1 MGVVLIFGLIC
12 FLLVVAWETLPVIL
26 VVAAVGGIVGAIIYC
41 LILRRYETKVTETK
55 IIDEKP
61 IIERR
66 PEETG
71 YTISYGKRLSGH
83 RHYRYRDVQVG
94 EEVKFEVTWIDNK
107 ITYVT
112 CKRGDETFKRL
123 YRKLKK

>member
-1 MGVVLIFGLIC
+1 MGIVLIFGLIC
-12 FLLVVAWETLPVIL
+12 VVLVALYEALPFIL
-26 VVAAVGGIVGAIIYC
+26 IFGAIGAIVGAIAYY
-41 LILRRYETKVTETK
+41 LVLRRYETKVIETE

-66 PEETG
+66 AEETG
-71 YTISYGKRLSGH
+71 YTISYGRSLSGH
-83 RHYRYRDVQVG
+83 RHYRYKDVQVG
-94 EEVKFEVTWIDNK
+94 EKVKFEVTWIDNK